1 MLKAKHLGLLG
12 LLVVAGLLAF
22 ILFMFFTSLPD
33 PKCAALLA
41 RPESDVHISI
51 PANCIQTTDVPS
63 DDMVKYLENERNTR
77 GLIFKKWITC
87 KTPNQTPTP
96 GFAFERDPRW
106 LPSYVPRAYQFRRTV
121 IILPYAQPV
130 PKGSSV
136 VAEVCFMPWRRYVSQ
151 IAGQCAGKFTVWK

>member
-12 LLVVAGLLAF
+12 LLIVASVLALIFF
-22 ILFMFFTSLPD
+22 IFFPSLPD

-41 RPESDVHISI
+41 RPESDVDISI

-77 GLIFKKWITC
+77 GLVFKKWITC
-87 KTPNQTPTP
+87 KTSNQTATP

-106 LPSYVPRAYQFRRTV
+106 LPSYVPLSIRSGARSSSSPTHSPFPKD
-121 IILPYAQPV
+121 LLSWPKYA
-130 PKGSSV
+130 
-136 VAEVCFMPWRRYVSQ
+136 
-151 IAGQCAGKFTVWK
+151 